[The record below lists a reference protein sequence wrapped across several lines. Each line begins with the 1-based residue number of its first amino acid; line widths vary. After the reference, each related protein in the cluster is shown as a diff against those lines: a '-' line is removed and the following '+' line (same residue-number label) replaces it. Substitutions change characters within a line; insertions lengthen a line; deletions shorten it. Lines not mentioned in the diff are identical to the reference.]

1 MSFKGNK
8 YDFSVDYNAIDKSDR
23 LNIHK
28 HLMVK
33 NNKKMFVFIKK
44 QCSLVYYVIA
54 DH

>member
-33 NNKKMFVFIKK
+33 NNKKKCLYLLKNNVHWFIT
-44 QCSLVYYVIA
+44 L
-54 DH
+54 

>member
-33 NNKKMFVFIKK
+33 NKKMFVFIKK
-44 QCSLVYYVIA
+44 QCSLVYYVIE